1 MFVNMDP
8 YQKHI
13 RRWLILMFTLIV
25 LIIAVGGLTRLTD
38 SGLSITEWELFK
50 GILPPLTSEKWN
62 FYFNEYKEIPEF
74 KSINYNMTLEEFKV
88 IFYWEFIHRLI
99 ARLIGLFAFIPLI
112 IISLKYKKKLISD
125 YKYLSIFLLICVQGT
140 VGWYM
145 VTSGLVNNTDVSHY
159 RLALHLSIALI
170 ILSINFWFILE
181 TFKISSFK
189 IKFNNYFLNIF
200 LILIILQI
208 ILGAFL
214 AGLDGGLIYNSW
226 PDMNGSFIPND
237 INYSDLF
244 FYSSL
249 DDPSVIQ
256 FYHRLTAYLLF
267 IFLIILN
274 YKSFKAR
281 TDFKAII
288 ILNFAIFIQIVLGVL
303 TLITGVKITYASLH
317 QLGSVFV
324 LTSFLYIKYK
334 NMIS

>member
-88 IFYWEFIHRLI
+88 IFYWEYIHRLI
-99 ARLIGLFAFIPLI
+99 ARLIGLFALIPLI

-200 LILIILQI
+200 LILIFLQI

-274 YKSFKAR
+274 YNSFKAK

>member
-88 IFYWEFIHRLI
+88 IFYWEYIHRLI
-99 ARLIGLFAFIPLI
+99 ARLIGLFALIPLI

-274 YKSFKAR
+274 YNSFKSK

>member
-13 RRWLILMFTLIV
+13 QRWLILMFTLIV

-50 GILPPLTSEKWN
+50 GILPPFTSEKWN

-88 IFYWEFIHRLI
+88 IFYWEYIHRLI
-99 ARLIGLFAFIPLI
+99 ARLIGLFALIPLI
-112 IISLKYKKKLISD
+112 IISLKYKRKLISD

-274 YKSFKAR
+274 YNSFKAK

>member
-88 IFYWEFIHRLI
+88 IFYWEYIHRLI
-99 ARLIGLFAFIPLI
+99 ARLIGLFALIPLI

-256 FYHRLTAYLLF
+256 FYHRLIAYLLF

-274 YKSFKAR
+274 YNSFKSK

>member
-88 IFYWEFIHRLI
+88 IFYWEYIHRLI
-99 ARLIGLFAFIPLI
+99 ARLIGLFALIPLI

>member
-1 MFVNMDP
+1 
-8 YQKHI
+8 
-13 RRWLILMFTLIV
+13 MFTLIV

-88 IFYWEFIHRLI
+88 IFYWEYIHRLI
-99 ARLIGLFAFIPLI
+99 ARLIGLFALIPLI
-112 IISLKYKKKLISD
+112 IISLKYKRKLISD

-274 YKSFKAR
+274 YNSFKAK

>member
-38 SGLSITEWELFK
+38 SGLSITEWELFR
-50 GILPPLTSEKWN
+50 GILPPFTSEKWN

-88 IFYWEFIHRLI
+88 IFYWEYIHRLI
-99 ARLIGLFAFIPLI
+99 ARLIGLFALIPLI
-112 IISLKYKKKLISD
+112 IISLKYKRKLISD

-159 RLALHLSIALI
+159 RLALHLSLALI

-274 YKSFKAR
+274 YNSFKAK

>member
-88 IFYWEFIHRLI
+88 IFYWEYIHRLI
-99 ARLIGLFAFIPLI
+99 ARLIGLFALVPLI

-189 IKFNNYFLNIF
+189 IKFNNYFLNYF
-200 LILIILQI
+200 LILIFLQI

-256 FYHRLTAYLLF
+256 FYHRLTAYLLL

-274 YKSFKAR
+274 YNSFKAK
-281 TDFKAII
+281 TDIKAII

>member
-88 IFYWEFIHRLI
+88 IFYWEYIHRLI
-99 ARLIGLFAFIPLI
+99 ARLIGLFALIPLI
-112 IISLKYKKKLISD
+112 IISLKYKRKLISD

-159 RLALHLSIALI
+159 RLALHLSLALI

-249 DDPSVIQ
+249 DHPSVIQ

-274 YKSFKAR
+274 YNSFKAK

>member
-88 IFYWEFIHRLI
+88 IFYWEYIHRLI
-99 ARLIGLFAFIPLI
+99 ARLIGLFALFPLI

-159 RLALHLSIALI
+159 RLALHLSLALI

-274 YKSFKAR
+274 YNSFKAK

>member
-88 IFYWEFIHRLI
+88 IFYWEYIHRLI
-99 ARLIGLFAFIPLI
+99 ARLIGLFALIPLI
-112 IISLKYKKKLISD
+112 IISLKYKRKLISD

-249 DDPSVIQ
+249 DHPSVIQ

-274 YKSFKAR
+274 YNSFKAK

>member
-50 GILPPLTSEKWN
+50 GILPPFTSEKWN

-88 IFYWEFIHRLI
+88 IFYWEYIHRLI
-99 ARLIGLFAFIPLI
+99 ARLIGLFALIPLI
-112 IISLKYKKKLISD
+112 IISLKYKRKLISD

-274 YKSFKAR
+274 YKSFKAK

>member
-13 RRWLILMFTLIV
+13 RRWLILMFTLVV

-88 IFYWEFIHRLI
+88 IFYWEYIHRLI
-99 ARLIGLFAFIPLI
+99 ARLIGLFALIPLI
-112 IISLKYKKKLISD
+112 IISLKYKRKLISD

-159 RLALHLSIALI
+159 RLALHLSLALI

-249 DDPSVIQ
+249 DHPSVIQ

-274 YKSFKAR
+274 YNSFKAK

-303 TLITGVKITYASLH
+303 TLITGVKIIYASLH

>member
-1 MFVNMDP
+1 MFVNQDP
-8 YQKHI
+8 YQNNI
-13 RRWLILMFTLIV
+13 RRWLILMFSLII

-50 GILPPLTSEKWN
+50 GILPPFTSEKWN

-88 IFYWEFIHRLI
+88 IFYWEYIHRLI

-256 FYHRLTAYLLF
+256 FYHRLTAYLLL

-274 YKSFKAR
+274 YNSFKAK
-281 TDFKAII
+281 TDIKAII

>member
-88 IFYWEFIHRLI
+88 IFYWEYIHRLI

-159 RLALHLSIALI
+159 RLALHLSLALI

-274 YKSFKAR
+274 YKSFKAK

>member
-88 IFYWEFIHRLI
+88 IFYWEYIHRLI
-99 ARLIGLFAFIPLI
+99 ARLIGLFALIPLI
-112 IISLKYKKKLISD
+112 IISLKYKRKLISD

-181 TFKISSFK
+181 TYKISSFK

-274 YKSFKAR
+274 YNSFKAK

>member
-13 RRWLILMFTLIV
+13 RRWLILMFTLVV

-88 IFYWEFIHRLI
+88 IFYWEYIHRLI
-99 ARLIGLFAFIPLI
+99 ARLIGLFALIPLI

-159 RLALHLSIALI
+159 RLALHLSLALI

-249 DDPSVIQ
+249 DHPSVIQ

-274 YKSFKAR
+274 YNSFKAK

-303 TLITGVKITYASLH
+303 TLITGVKIIYASLH

>member
-88 IFYWEFIHRLI
+88 IFYWEYIHRLI
-99 ARLIGLFAFIPLI
+99 ARLIGLFAIIPLI

-274 YKSFKAR
+274 YNSFKAK

>member
-88 IFYWEFIHRLI
+88 IFYWEYIHRLI
-99 ARLIGLFAFIPLI
+99 ARLIGLFALIPLI
-112 IISLKYKKKLISD
+112 IISLKYKRKLISD

-159 RLALHLSIALI
+159 RLALHLSLALI

-274 YKSFKAR
+274 YNSFKAK

-303 TLITGVKITYASLH
+303 TLITGVKIIYASLH

>member
-1 MFVNMDP
+1 MDP

-88 IFYWEFIHRLI
+88 IFYWEYIHRLI
-99 ARLIGLFAFIPLI
+99 ARLIGLFALIPLI
-112 IISLKYKKKLISD
+112 IISLKYKRKLISD

-274 YKSFKAR
+274 YNSFKAK

>member
-88 IFYWEFIHRLI
+88 IFYWEYIHRLI

-159 RLALHLSIALI
+159 RLALHLSLALI

-274 YKSFKAR
+274 YNSFKAK